1 MKFRPETWR
10 GLGRNELV
18 AEFIY
23 RKTGK
28 QRTRKQVSSHI
39 QVLKNTRKD
48 EPEIM
53 ELLSE
58 GMGGDAND
66 IAIVESILGRG
77 WNDPWQPGQSSPRPF
92 PHSTHASTARIT
104 SPSLHSAQPPAERG
118 LCRESFSH
126 HSPAH
131 SLDHRP
137 SHHGYSAQRERQY
150 SRDMA
155 LANRSP
161 YSARSSPP
169 PGHSSS
175 MSEPYH
181 DDYRPYKR
189 SRFSPSPGYVGG
201 HHRALSAEHLPP
213 DFRRGHELPPSLPP
227 QPRHSRDEP
236 APRPPH
242 HSPHAMKTDI
252 VNRDHIRIFRGRR
265 PSQEGYE
272 AARSY
277 QSQFYPFW
285 PCLCRINAEQMI
297 PDTESG
303 EPKPEEKAIVEQ
315 TDPFRDDL
323 PYQDISTIN
332 AYRFPNLHHLYMRN
346 RCLFLKHKV
355 LEVKEL
361 QHAAFHQGRYI
372 YTFELVNDFLTS
384 FLKGLHNLKDSSQLN
399 SALDNLAIVQMFESI
414 EPTDENMDE
423 DSSSVEQEVQ
433 SLRPHS
439 PRRASSR
446 VRDPNTTTPLLVVAY
461 SFGRGS
467 GEVESSILT
476 DSTHMAAAALLA
488 GRKSSWTSE
497 TTVSEAKDRYDS
509 RSPST
514 SASTWSESGG
524 GGGGGGAAAAAGGA
538 GEARHHHSRPT
549 QPSSSGAGRR
559 PEYDDHPHQGPHGHH
574 HHHHHH
580 HQHRGP
586 PSMHYSRHDPPPPP
600 PSQYS
605 PYSRYADRF
614 ESDHPPRG
622 YRPSSSAALAPRAR
636 TLSSS
641 SNTAVSASTWNQ
653 SSYHSSSSSTQPTS
667 APSDA
672 SPREQ
677 HAHYAP
683 PPPHPASSSSHAAGA
698 PAGEGPPH
706 HHHHQHHSARHHRG
720 SDSYRSSDRTSSSSW
735 YYDSHHPSHHSHD
748 HHHHHH
754 HHANNGNS
762 NNHDG
767 GAPSTYRRK
776 RLSDE
781 DPREGL
787 LYQHHSAPPS
797 HPDQAGAPPPPPPP
811 PPPSRHT
818 QPIQP
823 PPPAYR
829 HQQGASGNG
838 H

>member
-1 MKFRPETWR
+1 MKSYPESWR

-28 QRTRKQVSSHI
+28 HRTRKQVSSHI

-77 WNDPWQPGQSSPRPF
+77 WNDPWQPGQTSPSRPF
-92 PHSTHASTARIT
+92 PHATHTSAVRVS
-104 SPSLHSAQPPAERG
+104 SPSLHSVQPPTERG
-118 LCRESFSH
+118 LSRESFSH

-137 SHHGYSAQRERQY
+137 SHQGYSSQRERQF

-169 PGHSSS
+169 PVHSSS

-189 SRFSPSPGYVGG
+189 SRFSPSPSYVGG
-201 HHRALSAEHLPP
+201 HHRALSAEHLLPEY
-213 DFRRGHELPPSLPP
+213 RRGHEPSSLPP

-236 APRPPH
+236 MPRPSH
-242 HSPHAMKTDI
+242 SSPHAMKTDI

-297 PDTESG
+297 PDTENG
-303 EPKPEEKAIVEQ
+303 ETKPEEKAIVEQ

-346 RCLFLKHKV
+346 RCLFLKHKSRARMAVECSTMIYSFGDKV

-384 FLKGLHNLKDSSQLN
+384 FLKGLHNLKDTSQLN

-446 VRDPNTTTPLLVVAY
+446 TRDPNTTTPLLVVAY
-461 SFGRGS
+461 SFGRGN
-467 GEVESSILT
+467 GAVESSILT

-497 TTVSEAKDRYDS
+497 TTVSEAKERYDS

-524 GGGGGGAAAAAGGA
+524 GGGGAAAAAGA
-538 GEARHHHSRPT
+538 GPETRHHRPRSL
-549 QPSSSGAGRR
+549 QPPSSAGVGGGGRHS
-559 PEYDDHPHQGPHGHH
+559 EYDDHPGPHGQHH
-574 HHHHHH
+574 HHSHHHH
-580 HQHRGP
+580 RGP
-586 PSMHYSRHDPPPPP
+586 SSMTYYSPHDPPPPP
-600 PSQYS
+600 PQYS
-605 PYSRYADRF
+605 PYSHYAERF
-614 ESDHPPRG
+614 DSDHPPRG
-622 YRPSSSAALAPRAR
+622 YRPSSGSAALGSRTR

-653 SSYHSSSSSTQPTS
+653 SSYHSSSSSQPTT
-667 APSDA
+667 APPDA

-677 HAHYAP
+677 HAHYGP
-683 PPPHPASSSSHAAGA
+683 PPPPSASHAAGA
-698 PAGEGPPH
+698 SGGEGPH
-706 HHHHQHHSARHHRG
+706 HHHHQHHHSGRHHRG
-720 SDSYRSSDRTSSSSW
+720 SESFRSSDRTSSSSW
-735 YYDSHHPSHHSHD
+735 YYDNHHSSG
-748 HHHHHH
+748 HHHH
-754 HHANNGNS
+754 NNGNS
-762 NNHDG
+762 HDG
-767 GAPSTYRRK
+767 SAPSTYRRK

-787 LYQHHSAPPS
+787 YQQHAAP
-797 HPDQAGAPPPPPPP
+797 HPDQPAGPL
-811 PPPSRHT
+811 SRHT
-818 QPIQP
+818 QPIP